1 MIAISQLLHAS
12 RVTFVVP
19 SCLKVQHRASCQLR
33 TGSSSSPASCAPVLL
48 CSQALPQPQMWLG
61 GVAPTTAWSHLLR
74 SCSRGCLPAPEP
86 EIGAA
91 AETLH
96 VQSRTAREPMQRL
109 TCVPNFIRWSWPT
122 TTTAR
127 SHRTRPSCRRPPPP
141 PWQSL
146 PNFCRGGRRAP
157 THEIGKTL
165 VIARRL

>member
-1 MIAISQLLHAS
+1 MASQHRVYKGLQQPHIDSNFQLLHAS

-96 VQSRTAREPMQRL
+96 VQSRTARK
-109 TCVPNFIRWSWPT
+109 PN
-122 TTTAR
+122 AA
-127 SHRTRPSCRRPPPP
+127 SHMRPPFH
-141 PWQSL
+141 SL
-146 PNFCRGGRRAP
+146 ELAHYHYCKISPDE
-157 THEIGKTL
+157 TQL
-165 VIARRL
+165 S